1 MINDRSQYAA
11 AANRHSNH
19 DDNTHDDRA
28 HHRKEIENSKDLI
41 QLMNSVQLDEQKRDG
56 QQKQPPQPLLQDY
69 WQLNK
74 SNSSYNTN
82 QEKSNNVAGSNYK
95 KANANNFFN
104 SDIYNQNGS
113 QIESNYFGAS
123 ELQSQYSFLNTPGT
137 HMHGNSEEP
146 ALSRFEQRRRM
157 LGMNAGG
164 GTDSDSNYTAIRKP
178 SLAILDE
185 QADEDAQSSRQNDPS
200 QSGSVYKK

>member
-1 MINDRSQYAA
+1 
-11 AANRHSNH
+11 
-19 DDNTHDDRA
+19 
-28 HHRKEIENSKDLI
+28 
-41 QLMNSVQLDEQKRDG
+41 
-56 QQKQPPQPLLQDY
+56 
-69 WQLNK
+69 
-74 SNSSYNTN
+74 
-82 QEKSNNVAGSNYK
+82 
-95 KANANNFFN
+95 
-104 SDIYNQNGS
+104 
-113 QIESNYFGAS
+113 
-123 ELQSQYSFLNTPGT
+123 
-137 HMHGNSEEP
+137 MHGNSEEP